1 MPDRFKTP
9 LNKPEGITPEDYARA
24 RNYVEA
30 IKAIGQ
36 IAYESIYIIDYFK
49 GNFLYVSPNPL
60 LLCGLTPD
68 EVMELGYGFYTTHVP
83 KDELK
88 LLLKI
93 NAVGFQFFS
102 KQPKEERHLFS
113 ISYDF
118 HIVNKGESVLV
129 SHKLTPLAMDKMD
142 TCGLA
147 YVMCPSRTTIAPEIF
162 RFAKL
167 GNPTTGVM
175 NPTLINGLKG
185 KASNLRTEKKKSS
198 CCLQED

>member
-9 LNKPEGITPEDYARA
+9 LNKPEGITPEDYVRA

-30 IKAIGQ
+30 IKAIVQ
-36 IAYESIYIIDYFK
+36 IAYESIYIIDYYA

-83 KDELK
+83 KDEVQ

-102 KQPKEERHLFS
+102 RQPKEERHLFS

-118 HIVNKGESVLV
+118 HIINNGESVLIN
-129 SHKLTPLAMDKMD
+129 HKLTPLAMDKKD
-142 TCGLA
+142 ICGLA
-147 YVMCPSRTTIAPEIF
+147 YAMCPSRTTIVPEIF
-162 RFAKL
+162 RCVKPD
-167 GNPTTGVM
+167 NQTTGVM
-175 NPTLINGLKG
+175 NQTLTDGL
-185 KASNLRTEKKKSS
+185 RRRI
-198 CCLQED
+198 